1 VPGNQLQMDL
11 TQLQGVS
18 GQFATDVGDLEQTLF
33 TLISEGDTYTATW
46 KGDAHTAYLVAHDNL
61 ISAWKQLNGVLD
73 EISSGISTAS
83 ATTGN
88 TDSQGAS
95 NIGKVPTTDITAMLS
110 R

>member
-1 VPGNQLQMDL
+1 MDL

-18 GQFATDVGDLEQTLF
+18 GQFATDVADLEQTLF

-46 KGDAHTAYLVAHDNL
+46 KGDAHTAYIVAHDNL
-61 ISAWKQLNGVLD
+61 VRAWKQLNGVLD
-73 EISSGISTAS
+73 EISGGISTAG

-88 TDSQGAS
+88 TDAQNAS
-95 NIGKVPTTDITAMLS
+95 SIGKVPTTDITALLN